1 MRPRFPN
8 GWVLLS
14 FLSVT
19 TTFGL
24 EVEFAVE
31 PPVIRQNESAIAT
44 LKIYGNFNPTPPRM
58 MEHITD
64 FDVRTLRSQRTS
76 INGKLS
82 YTYMYQLMPR
92 KQGSFTIGPFTYRHG
107 REVVE
112 LPARP
117 LKVVGV
123 GERTGL
129 EIKNSDLI
137 FARMTLSNTNVYT
150 HEFFDVDVT
159 IYYRSLRLS
168 GEIDL
173 VGLEVPGI
181 NFGGW
186 RSLRSAPE
194 MIQGHRYSVSRF
206 RSKAKA
212 ISAGTFEL
220 RPTVRL
226 EILVSSQFS
235 FFGEQKSLELVTQPV
250 SVTIQAPPEIGRPDS
265 YRGAVG
271 TFIFTAEVQPLELNE
286 GDPVTI
292 RMILKGKGN
301 LDTARPPLI
310 EDESNFKVY
319 DVKLM
324 DDNLTESK
332 DAGQRIYE
340 QVVIPRNP
348 DVTEL
353 PALIFS
359 YFNPETARYEEV
371 TRGPF
376 PMTITAA
383 SNQVARMVGP
393 MIHTANDKLM
403 LGEYIEHLKPLPKHW
418 QRIGQAKWLSSPA
431 VLGAQAL
438 PPLLALCCL
447 VLGRRRERL
456 RTDVEKARKIEAP
469 KVARTAIKQAQQAI
483 KDHDAAGYYEAASE
497 ALIGYLANRLN
508 LGAGEVTPAKLR
520 EKVDAAHHTA
530 LLDQLQVH
538 YESYET
544 RRFSPV
550 GLSGVDTRELEKD
563 LERLTTALKACEKV
577 KLR

>member
-1 MRPRFPN
+1 M
-8 GWVLLS
+8 V
-14 FLSVT
+14 
-19 TTFGL
+19 
-24 EVEFAVE
+24 
-31 PPVIRQNESAIAT
+31 
-44 LKIYGNFNPTPPRM
+44 
-58 MEHITD
+58 
-64 FDVRTLRSQRTS
+64 
-76 INGKLS
+76 
-82 YTYMYQLMPR
+82 
-92 KQGSFTIGPFTYRHG
+92 
-107 REVVE
+107 
-112 LPARP
+112 
-117 LKVVGV
+117 
-123 GERTGL
+123 
-129 EIKNSDLI
+129 
-137 FARMTLSNTNVYT
+137 
-150 HEFFDVDVT
+150 
-159 IYYRSLRLS
+159 
-168 GEIDL
+168 
-173 VGLEVPGI
+173 
-181 NFGGW
+181 
-186 RSLRSAPE
+186 
-194 MIQGHRYSVSRF
+194 
-206 RSKAKA
+206 
-212 ISAGTFEL
+212 
-220 RPTVRL
+220 
-226 EILVSSQFS
+226 
-235 FFGEQKSLELVTQPV
+235 
-250 SVTIQAPPEIGRPDS
+250 
-265 YRGAVG
+265 
-271 TFIFTAEVQPLELNE
+271 
-286 GDPVTI
+286 
-292 RMILKGKGN
+292 LKGKGN

-324 DDNLTESK
+324 DDKLTESK

-393 MIHTANDKLM
+393 MLHTANDKLM

-418 QRIGQAKWLSSPA
+418 QRIDQARWLSSPA

-438 PPLLALCCL
+438 PPLLALYCL

-456 RTDVEKARKIEAP
+456 RTDVDKARKIEAP
-469 KVARTAIKQAQQAI
+469 KVARTAIKHAQQAI
-483 KDHDAAGYYEAASE
+483 KEHDAAGYYEAASE
-497 ALIGYLANRLN
+497 ALTGYLANRLN

-550 GLSGVDTRELEKD
+550 GLSGVDTGELEKD
-563 LERLTTALKACEKV
+563 LERLTAALKACEKV